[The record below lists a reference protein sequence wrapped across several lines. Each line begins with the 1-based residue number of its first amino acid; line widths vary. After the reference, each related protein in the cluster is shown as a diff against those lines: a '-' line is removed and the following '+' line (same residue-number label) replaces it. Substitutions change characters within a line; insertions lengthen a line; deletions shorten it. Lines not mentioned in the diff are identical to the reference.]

1 MDIFKHTHSN
11 NTATTIKKKKIS
23 SHDLKTHLLK
33 SITLLQSVI
42 QQHFLSNT
50 GFKLIFSPQGTN
62 SLRRFLLFETPWT
75 IQFMEF
81 SRPEYWSGQPFPSL
95 GDLPNPVIEPR
106 FPTLQVDSLPA
117 KPQGKPKN
125 TGVGSLFLLQWI
137 FPTQELNWSLLHYRQ
152 ILYQLSYQGSVF
164 CSFLNLEFK
173 VCSRLDHPD
182 PCSCKKSMF
191 NQQYVY

>member
-1 MDIFKHTHSN
+1 MWEHDKKVAVRNSEREFSLGNQISWDFGLGFPRTMRNKSLLLNPPSLQYFLLVAWANTMDIFKHTHSN

-81 SRPEYWSGQPFPSL
+81 SRPEYWSG
-95 GDLPNPVIEPR
+95 
-106 FPTLQVDSLPA
+106 
-117 KPQGKPKN
+117 
-125 TGVGSLFLLQWI
+125 
-137 FPTQELNWSLLHYRQ
+137 
-152 ILYQLSYQGSVF
+152 
-164 CSFLNLEFK
+164 
-173 VCSRLDHPD
+173 
-182 PCSCKKSMF
+182 
-191 NQQYVY
+191 